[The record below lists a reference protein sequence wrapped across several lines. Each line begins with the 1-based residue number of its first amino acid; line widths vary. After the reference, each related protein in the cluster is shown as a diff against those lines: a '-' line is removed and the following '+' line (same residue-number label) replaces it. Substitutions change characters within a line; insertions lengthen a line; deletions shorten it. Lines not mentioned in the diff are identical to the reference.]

1 MNEPV
6 PLDPE
11 RKKREQLHGGG
22 GNGSNDRLRQVELD
36 IRELKADRRHMATKE
51 DLRGTENRLGQTISG
66 VGTNLDKLVE
76 RVDGI
81 KEHYASRWFILKAML
96 SVMAIF
102 AALVVA
108 ALKLLP

>member
-6 PLDPE
+6 PIDPE
-11 RKKREQLHGGG
+11 RRKREQPYRGG
-22 GNGSNDRLRQVELD
+22 GNGSDDRLRQVELD
-36 IRELKADRRHMATKE
+36 IHELKVQQRHVATKE
-51 DLRGTENRLGQTISG
+51 DLLGTENRLSQAISD
-66 VGTNLDKLVE
+66 VRTTLAKLVE

-81 KEHYASRWFILKAML
+81 KEHYASKWFILSAMAT
-96 SVMAIF
+96 V